1 MEDAGSVTVTVTR
14 INGSAGAASVNYA
27 TAAGTA
33 LAGTDYTAASGTLT
47 WMEWDSADQS
57 IVVPILNRPDAQ
69 GSRSFSIMLSGATGA
84 MLGSP
89 AAATVTITDSGAA
102 PAAPTG
108 LSASDGTYTNKVR
121 LTWNATPQATGYQV
135 WRHTAADSAAAS
147 LLGTSGEQV
156 YDDSTA
162 VPETLY
168 YYWLKATNAD
178 GVSDFSAGDSGY
190 ALPLGPAITAN
201 GASGAITVAY
211 PEPVTI
217 AVAMNADIYAGVEVD
232 WWVVAFAHSGEWY
245 YLNNA
250 MQWALFSGDLAFCLP
265 VYRGALFNLS
275 ATTVLDRYQLPR
287 GTYDFWFAVDYP
299 MDGILDV
306 NGQILFEKVTVGVQ

>member
-1 MEDAGSVTVTVTR
+1 
-14 INGSAGAASVNYA
+14 
-27 TAAGTA
+27 
-33 LAGTDYTAASGTLT
+33 
-47 WMEWDSADQS
+47 
-57 IVVPILNRPDAQ
+57 
-69 GSRSFSIMLSGATGA
+69 
-84 MLGSP
+84 
-89 AAATVTITDSGAA
+89 
-102 PAAPTG
+102 
-108 LSASDGTYTNKVR
+108 
-121 LTWNATPQATGYQV
+121 
-135 WRHTAADSAAAS
+135 
-147 LLGTSGEQV
+147 
-156 YDDSTA
+156 
-162 VPETLY
+162 
-168 YYWLKATNAD
+168 
-178 GVSDFSAGDSGY
+178 
-190 ALPLGPAITAN
+190 
-201 GASGAITVAY
+201 
-211 PEPVTI
+211 VTI